1 MEIEELKIRVMK
13 DEHLKESF
21 LRWMDQTR
29 ILLSDLEDIDC
40 DPGQMLK
47 LLRASLTLNKL
58 KYY

>member
-47 LLRASLTLNKL
+47 LLRGALTLNKL

>member
-1 MEIEELKIRVMK
+1 MEIEELKKQVMT
-13 DEHLKESF
+13 DPYLKESF
-21 LRWMDQTR
+21 LKWMDQTR

-47 LLRASLTLNKL
+47 LLRGALTLNKL

>member
-21 LRWMDQTR
+21 LRWMDQTK
-29 ILLSDLEDIDC
+29 ILLSDLEDIGC
-40 DPGQMLK
+40 DPSQMLK
-47 LLRASLTLNKL
+47 LLRGALTLNKL

>member
-21 LRWMDQTR
+21 LRWMDQTK
-29 ILLSDLEDIDC
+29 ILLSDLEELNC
-40 DPGQMLK
+40 DPSQMLK
-47 LLRASLTLNKL
+47 LLRGALTLNKL

>member
-47 LLRASLTLNKL
+47 LLRGSLTLNKL